1 MAAARSG
8 EPMKTNAVDESV
20 RKAFV
25 LGQFLGVTELIEKG
39 LVTPAQ
45 FIDSCIRIKTEYE
58 KQKEAT
64 K

>member
-8 EPMKTNAVDESV
+8 EPMKTTAVDESV

-45 FIDSCIRIKTEYE
+45 FIDSCIRIKIEYE

>member
-1 MAAARSG
+1 
-8 EPMKTNAVDESV
+8 MKTNAVDESV

>member
-1 MAAARSG
+1 
-8 EPMKTNAVDESV
+8 MKTNAVNESV
-20 RKAFV
+20 RKAFT

-45 FIDSCIRIKTEYE
+45 FMDSCIRIKTEYE
-58 KQKEAT
+58 KQKEET

>member
-1 MAAARSG
+1 
-8 EPMKTNAVDESV
+8 MKTNAVDESV

-25 LGQFLGVTELIEKG
+25 LSQFLGVTELIEKG

-45 FIDSCIRIKTEYE
+45 FIDSCIRIKIEYE